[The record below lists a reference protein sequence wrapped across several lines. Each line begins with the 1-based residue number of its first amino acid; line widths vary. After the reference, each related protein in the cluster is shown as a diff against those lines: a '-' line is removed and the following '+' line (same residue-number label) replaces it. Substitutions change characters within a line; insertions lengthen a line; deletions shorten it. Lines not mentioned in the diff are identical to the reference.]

1 MLNASMELL
10 QQLRVFADDT
20 RMRLIAL
27 CAQGECSV
35 SELTAV
41 AGLSQP
47 RTSQHL
53 KQLCDAGLLVR
64 FRDGKRVF
72 YSLPSR
78 QSRRARQ
85 LLDLIPLQDDPFH
98 SDRVRLRELR
108 GEAVSSEEIP
118 LHDETSDRD
127 IHRAILDLTVAAPVG
142 DLLDIGCGRGRM
154 LKLLASRAHRVVG
167 VDIDSGARQL
177 ARAELMLA
185 DLPNCSLRKG
195 DMNQLPFDSAQFDT
209 VILDDVLGEATR
221 PVVALKEAA
230 RMLRKN
236 GRLLILMSLVAEL
249 SNEQRERIAGWS
261 ASAGLRLSPP
271 RLVPKKKPRWLLSVA
286 TLPESRDAAA

>member
-1 MLNASMELL
+1 MLNSSSELL
-10 QQLRVFADDT
+10 QQLRVLADDT
-20 RMRLIAL
+20 RMRLVAL

-41 AGLSQP
+41 AGQSQP

-72 YSLPSR
+72 YRLPSR
-78 QSRRARQ
+78 QSRSARQ
-85 LLDLIPLQDDPFH
+85 LLDLIPLQDEPFRN
-98 SDRVRLRELR
+98 DLLRLRQLR
-108 GEAVSSEEIP
+108 GEAVSNEDIPAQEEA
-118 LHDETSDRD
+118 SDRD
-127 IHRAILDLTVAAPVG
+127 IHRAILDLTVTAPVG

-154 LKLLASRAHRVVG
+154 LKLLAARAHRVVG

-185 DLPNCSLRKG
+185 GLPNCSLRQG
-195 DMNQLPFDSAQFDT
+195 DMYQLPFDDAQFDT
-209 VILDDVLGEATR
+209 VILDDVLGDAAR

-236 GRLLILMSLVAEL
+236 GRVLILMSLAAEL
-249 SNEQRERIAGWS
+249 SNELRDRIAGWS
-261 ASAGLRLSPP
+261 AAAGLRLSPP
-271 RLVPKKKPRWLLSVA
+271 RVVPKKKPRWLVSVA
-286 TLPESRDAAA
+286 TLPESHDVAA